1 MSYSSTLAPDLNLVH
16 SSADSTNGIP
26 AMEDNMN
33 IRSLDSLEK
42 SFRKTFEHDQ
52 LAVFND
58 KQRARQVIDK
68 AYRWFR
74 AHGAGLMV
82 QGKSHI
88 VIPDVTRSTSQP
100 EAGTGSQQQAP
111 APASASTPAAATQ
124 TVAAP
129 TPASTP
135 ATATQTATAPTPD
148 ANTAAGDQPQPQQP
162 LVPHA
167 NSPSN
172 LRRSSTEGNLSTS
185 GIIQF
190 DSLREKQVVDIYSD
204 HSTQKEKDLVAFKK
218 NY

>member
-16 SSADSTNGIP
+16 SSAESTNGIP
-26 AMEDNMN
+26 AMDDNMN

-100 EAGTGSQQQAP
+100 EAGTGSQQQTQ
-111 APASASTPAAATQ
+111 ASASTPAAATQ
-124 TVAAP
+124 TAAAP

-135 ATATQTATAPTPD
+135 TTDTQTARTPTPA
-148 ANTAAGDQPQPQQP
+148 ANTAAGDQPQ
-162 LVPHA
+162 
-167 NSPSN
+167 
-172 LRRSSTEGNLSTS
+172 
-185 GIIQF
+185 I
-190 DSLREKQVVDIYSD
+190 
-204 HSTQKEKDLVAFKK
+204 
-218 NY
+218 